1 MLWDEPQAF
10 HPPLPDAHQ
19 AAAHLAPVF
28 AYVTEA
34 RRQPLMGVNIQH
46 LNANET
52 TIQPTTVQAHLDEI
66 YTPGDR
72 HISRNSSRKASHR
85 RQTPRP
91 RGYPCTFEGCEK
103 AFDRNCE
110 LK

>member
-1 MLWDEPQAF
+1 MLWNEPQAF

-19 AAAHLAPVF
+19 TAAHLAPIY
-28 AYVTEA
+28 AYVTG
-34 RRQPLMGVNIQH
+34 RQPLLNENIRYV
-46 LNANET
+46 NANET
-52 TIQPTTVQAHLDEI
+52 TIQPTTMQTHVEET

-72 HISRNSSRKASHR
+72 LASRNSSRKASR
-85 RQTPRP
+85 SRQTPRP
-91 RGYPCTFEGCEK
+91 RGYPCAFEGCEK